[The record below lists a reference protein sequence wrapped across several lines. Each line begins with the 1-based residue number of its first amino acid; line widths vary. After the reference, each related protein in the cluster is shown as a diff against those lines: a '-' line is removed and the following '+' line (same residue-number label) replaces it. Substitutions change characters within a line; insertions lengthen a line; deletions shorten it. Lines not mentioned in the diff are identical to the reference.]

1 MKVTECSARVFAQ
14 AQAMEELGESSENIE
29 IEMRKAEKALT
40 SVGVTIRDASDPSK
54 LRDLEE
60 IMNELASKWDTLS
73 DATKNFVAEGVAG
86 TNRRN
91 Y

>member
-1 MKVTECSARVFAQ
+1 MS
-14 AQAMEELGESSENIE
+14 
-29 IEMRKAEKALT
+29 
-40 SVGVTIRDASDPSK
+40 IRDASDPSK

-60 IMNELASKWDTLS
+60 IMDELAGKWQNLS

>member
-60 IMNELASKWDTLS
+60 IMNELAGKWGNLS